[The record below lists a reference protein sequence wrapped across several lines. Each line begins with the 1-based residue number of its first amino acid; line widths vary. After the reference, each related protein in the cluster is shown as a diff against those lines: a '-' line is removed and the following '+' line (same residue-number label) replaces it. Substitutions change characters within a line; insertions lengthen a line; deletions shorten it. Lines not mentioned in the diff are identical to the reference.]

1 MLAKLLHQLID
12 SDVELKDFLKSINA
26 ISYLFT

>member
-12 SDVELKDFLKSINA
+12 SDVELNDVLKSANA

>member
-1 MLAKLLHQLID
+1 MFAKLLHQLID
-12 SDVELKDFLKSINA
+12 SDVELNDFLKSINA